1 MIEKINNFWKKNKDT
16 IKNVVIAVSVP
27 TAIISLIGLNKM
39 NKVVEENGLEDLF
52 FGEEI
57 KVEAE

>member
-27 TAIISLIGLNKM
+27 TAIISLIGLNRM